1 MERQRGKFLGAH
13 FKTATLIKSYAEYH
27 NQKQKYFLDWIISN
41 EFFSKVD
48 KEEVK
53 RPNFISFGGRITDP
67 MMTPGIERF
76 GDWKFYAA
84 KFNDSVYLWSEK
96 KVNESR
102 PHTLESYYGIGFE
115 HMLTSTAPGPTNEY
129 DKVYVI
135 NEVTFGSHQL
145 LCLNEVDAVDEK
157 GDWVEPKVYRKCSP
171 KGMAAKYL
179 KYWAQAVVPGVE
191 KLLLAE
197 RNDEGRVVRFEE
209 TTSAVIARQKIITH
223 LPAKCY
229 EFEDR
234 LLNWVSK
241 HFKENNPK
249 VRNQLRFKA
258 LKT

>member
-1 MERQRGKFLGAH
+1 MELLKGQSLGTH
-13 FKTATLIKSYAEYH
+13 FKTATLIKSYVEYH
-27 NQKQKYFLDWIISN
+27 KQKRKCFLEWILSN
-41 EFFSKVD
+41 EFFAKVD

-53 RPNFISFGGRITDP
+53 RPSFICFGGRITDP
-67 MMTPGIERF
+67 MMTPGLERF
-76 GDWKFYAA
+76 GDWKLYGV
-84 KFNDSVYLWSEK
+84 KFNDAVYLYNEK
-96 KVNESR
+96 KIDTSR
-102 PHTLESYYGIGFE
+102 PHSLESYYGIGFE
-115 HMLTSTAPGPTNEY
+115 HMLTSTAPGPPNEY

-157 GDWVEPKVYRKCSP
+157 GDWVELKVYRKCSP

-179 KYWAQAVVPGVE
+179 KYWAQSVVPGVE

-197 RNDEGRVVRFEE
+197 RDDEGRVVRFEE
-209 TTSAVIARQKIITH
+209 TTSAAIARQKLINAH

-234 LLNWVSK
+234 LLNWINK

-249 VRNQLRFKA
+249 VRNQLRFRS
-258 LKT
+258 